1 MKQINRKEQLTLFV
15 RLSTAAADVFDP
27 SVDDTFLRRVGVRQ
41 VASFLVF
48 PAFIC
53 T

>member
-1 MKQINRKEQLTLFV
+1 MSI
-15 RLSTAAADVFDP
+15 AAAVVYDP
-27 SVDDTFLRRVGVRQ
+27 SVDDTFLRRVGVWQ

-48 PAFIC
+48 PAFVR